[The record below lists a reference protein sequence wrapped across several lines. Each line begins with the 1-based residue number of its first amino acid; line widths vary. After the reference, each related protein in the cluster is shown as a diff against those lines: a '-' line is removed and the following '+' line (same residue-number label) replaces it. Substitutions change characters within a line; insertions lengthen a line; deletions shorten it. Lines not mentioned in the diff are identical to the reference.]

1 MKHYIIQVYGCVE
14 PSIVFKSANAGRRD
28 RYARAFRN
36 SNHFKE
42 ESDALFWLDIDGK
55 GKPQIGSFSAE
66 FMEEEEDDIVIGE
79 HGYYSNTEAGN

>member
-1 MKHYIIQVYGCVE
+1 
-14 PSIVFKSANAGRRD
+14 
-28 RYARAFRN
+28 
-36 SNHFKE
+36 
-42 ESDALFWLDIDGK
+42 LFWLDIDGK